1 MKRILRR
8 ILIIAM
14 AVVCA
19 CSIQLNV
26 SAAPLEDMFGDII
39 KDILT
44 SLNPNN
50 TTNPPDT
57 TATTENPDDTTTDPN
72 ATSNPINNSG
82 TGTVPSSTETTQNNN
97 QNTYQPNTMPTQ
109 LTTAEPAGDEEDSS
123 FFYESSLSDL
133 LEEDSAAIIVQ
144 TPSENY
150 TIGGLVVNNGGR
162 NDGMEWQQIVLI
174 AAAVLF
180 VILAALVIALL
191 VQRGKK
197 SDDDR
202 YDGVSVDSERDSDV
216 PSGPV
221 PVEVVT
227 PERIAELLGAASGKN
242 TSGGVSL
249 DGLSSDDSA
258 AAIKTAALM
267 GQLGSYSDPLIR
279 KYTEEPVRI
288 SPIAQMNVDGVS
300 AADILEATDS
310 MLDDITGN
318 ERYAADTRGLDVF
331 DTELDAIL
339 NDTKTKTC
347 PECNAPVPTGDVF
360 CHSCGAY
367 VG

>member
-19 CSIQLNV
+19 CSIQLTV
-26 SAAPLEDMFGDII
+26 SAEPLGDMFGDII

-44 SLNPNN
+44 SINPNN
-50 TTNPPDT
+50 TTTEPTDT
-57 TATTENPDDTTTDPN
+57 TATTENPNNTTDPN
-72 ATSNPINNSG
+72 ATTDPVNNSG
-82 TGTVPSSTETTQNNN
+82 TGTLPSSTETTQNNN
-97 QNTYQPNTMPTQ
+97 QNNYQPNTMPTQ
-109 LTTAEPAGDEEDSS
+109 LTTAEPAGDEENSS
-123 FFYESSLSDL
+123 FTYEGSLSDL

-144 TPSENY
+144 TPTENF
-150 TIGGLVVNNGGR
+150 TIGGLVVNNGGG

-197 SDDDR
+197 SDDDN
-202 YDGVSVDSERDSDV
+202 YGGISVDSDSESDV

-227 PERIAELLGAASGKN
+227 PERIAELLGAAAGKN
-242 TSGGVSL
+242 TAGGISL
-249 DGLSSDDSA
+249 DGLASDDSA

-267 GQLGSYSDPLIR
+267 GQLGTYSDPLIR

-288 SPIAQMNVDGVS
+288 SPISQMSVDGVS
-300 AADILEATDS
+300 AAEILEATDS
-310 MLDDITGN
+310 MLNDITGN
-318 ERYAADTRGLDVF
+318 EKYASDTSGLDVF

-347 PECNAPVPTGDVF
+347 PECNAPVPSGDVF